1 MLIQKVDIK
10 LPKNNRLL
18 KSYSTSQLSSINE
31 LTQGCELPFI
41 SNDTKIK
48 KESIQLSYLNSFDM
62 RNIVSSNDY
71 TLKYKPRRFVISKQ
85 KTSPKTE
92 NSLINYRYMPLN
104 ENKVFK
110 LDFNKNDNNLI
121 KFSEK
126 KSDEFYEEDFL
137 RLNNYSFKYNCLL
150 KLGKNIKDFN
160 LIKQNSHLITPNK
173 LGIFNDIIY
182 RLSKLMKEQLINY
195 EQNLIQLDINKENNA
210 TLFQKDFENLIKKE
224 VASSCDFNS
233 LMNKLITFLFEEINT
248 EKEKNFKLKQKNH
261 EEEIIINSKN
271 KSLKEIK
278 SYINRYDVDTKINYM
293 KNQERKNKL
302 IKEAFIVKQ
311 NEYLNKIYKLEKEI
325 EVMANLLNKN
335 KIYYNK
341 CKEYEEKIDLNKKE
355 IDDMKILYKREI
367 REKNTLF
374 KEEVTKKEELREEL
388 SNIKKVV
395 DNLQK
400 EKKDNKNLDIASKAT
415 INKLQSMINE
425 RNENIMMINEELEYF
440 LRQNYYLKKQLRDKE
455 FSIVTLEMKIKKDK
469 EKENILNNAGDDL
482 INNNNIEERQN

>member
-18 KSYSTSQLSSINE
+18 KSNSTSHLSSLNE
-31 LTQGCELPFI
+31 LTNNYELPFI

-48 KESIQLSYLNSFDM
+48 KDSIQLSYLNSFDM
-62 RNIVSSNDY
+62 RNIKSSNDY
-71 TLKYKPRRFVISKQ
+71 TLKYKPRRFIVSKQ
-85 KTSPKTE
+85 KSKPQTE

-126 KSDEFYEEDFL
+126 KSDEFYDEDFL
-137 RLNNYSFKYNCLL
+137 RLNNYSFKYNCLV

-160 LIKQNSHLITPNK
+160 IIKQNSHLITPNK
-173 LGIFNDIIY
+173 LGIYDDIIY
-182 RLSKLMKEQLINY
+182 RLSKLMKEQIIDY
-195 EQNLIQLDINKENNA
+195 EQNLMKLDINKENND
-210 TLFQKDFENLIKKE
+210 TLLQKDFENLIKKE
-224 VASSCDFNS
+224 VASACDFNS
-233 LMNKLITFLFEEINT
+233 LMNKLISFLFEEINS
-248 EKEKNFKLKQKNH
+248 EKEKNFKLLQKNH

-271 KSLKEIK
+271 KSLKEIN
-278 SYINRYDVDTKINYM
+278 SYINRYDVDTKINYV
-293 KNQERKNKL
+293 KNQEKKNKL

-325 EVMANLLNKN
+325 EVMANLLDKN

-355 IDDMKILYKREI
+355 IDEMKILYKREI
-367 REKNTLF
+367 RERNTLF

-395 DNLQK
+395 DNLKK

-415 INKLQSMINE
+415 IKKLQSMINE

-440 LRQNYYLKKQLRDKE
+440 LRQNYDLKKKLKDKE
-455 FSIVTLEMKIKKDK
+455 FSIVTLEMKIKRDK
-469 EKENILNNAGDDL
+469 EKENILNNGGNDS
-482 INNNNIEERQN
+482 INN